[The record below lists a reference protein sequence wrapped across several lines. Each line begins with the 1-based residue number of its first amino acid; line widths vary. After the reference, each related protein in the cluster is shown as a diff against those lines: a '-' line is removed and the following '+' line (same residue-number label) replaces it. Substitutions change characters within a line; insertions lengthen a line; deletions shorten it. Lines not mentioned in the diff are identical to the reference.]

1 MNDVTS
7 PPNRRLSWLA
17 WTLFALAVAFAIAGA
32 ISFILGRS
40 AGTAAGWGTGT
51 PAGILAFLTPFV
63 TSAVAGVFLATRK
76 PENLIGW
83 SFLGAGFFGTLN
95 VAAAFYAIYGGI
107 ADPGAVP
114 APEEVDWIALWA
126 WIPGIV
132 LTAVMIPLL
141 FPDGT
146 LTSGRRKLV
155 VLTLAVTI
163 LSIVGSAFAPV
174 PLQDLNRPNPFALQ
188 GILGTV
194 SEALSYAMILIFPII
209 IAAVVMLVRR
219 FRRSTGEERLQLKWF
234 AFAAAIAGLGV
245 AASGITSL
253 IQEVISPNQPIP
265 FWVRVMQD
273 LSIFV
278 FTGLPV
284 ATGIAIFKYRL
295 YDIDVI
301 INKTVVFA
309 VLAGFV
315 SAIYVAVVVGIGAA
329 VGSTGNR
336 LLPIVAVA
344 LIAVAFQPLRERA
357 HVLAN
362 RFVYGKR
369 ASPYEVLS
377 EFTNRAGG
385 SFSTEEILPEM
396 ARVLAEGT
404 GARQAQVWL
413 RIGTEL
419 IPSAAYPGEPTGER
433 IPVDENATAIP
444 PLGGF
449 DRAAPVVHRGELL
462 GALGATKPPN
472 EPFTAA
478 EEKLISDLASQA
490 GLVLRNVRLTS
501 ELLANLDELRASR
514 QRLVTAQDD
523 ERRRLERNIHDG
535 AQQQLVAL
543 SVKLRLA
550 TAMLDRDQEKT
561 RQLLSELQ
569 AETTDA
575 LENLRDLARG
585 IFPPLLADQGLAAA
599 LDSQLRK
606 VPVPVSLATDG
617 VARYPKEVESA
628 VYFSCLEALQN
639 VSKYANANEAMISL
653 SEENGSLVFSVQ
665 DDGQGFDP
673 SQVKR
678 GAGLQNISDRLEA
691 IGGKLEIRSAPGE
704 GTTLVGRIPVRAEQP
719 TTAGTGS

>member
-1 MNDVTS
+1 MT
-7 PPNRRLSWLA
+7 PPSNRRLSWLA
-17 WTLFALAVAFAIAGA
+17 WTLFGVAVAAAIAG
-32 ISFILGRS
+32 IVFFLLGRS
-40 AGTAAGWGTGT
+40 ASRATGWGTGT
-51 PAGILAFLTPFV
+51 PVGMVAFLTPFV
-63 TSAVAGVFLATRK
+63 TSSVVGVFLATRK
-76 PENLIGW
+76 PDNLIGW
-83 SFLGAGFFGTLN
+83 TFLVAGLFGLLN
-95 VAAAFYAIYGGI
+95 PVAGFYAIYGGI
-107 ADPGAVP
+107 AKPGAVP
-114 APEEVDWIALWA
+114 AVEAVDWVTLWA
-126 WIPGIV
+126 WIPGIA
-132 LTAVMIPLL
+132 LTAVVIPLL

-146 LTSGRRKLV
+146 VTGGRRKLV
-155 VLTLAVTI
+155 LLTIAVTVI
-163 LSIVGSAFAPV
+163 SVVGSMFAPA
-174 PLQDLNRPNPFALQ
+174 PLQDLRKPNPFAVE
-188 GILGTV
+188 GAGFEV
-194 SEALSYAMILIFPII
+194 LSYFAAFFLPLIVT
-209 IAAVVMLVRR
+209 AVVKLVRR
-219 FRRSTGEERLQLKWF
+219 LRRATGDERPQLKWF
-234 AFAAAIAGLGV
+234 AFAAAIAGMGV
-245 AASGITSL
+245 AAAGVTSVV
-253 IQEVISPNQPIP
+253 QEIVSPNEPIP
-265 FWVRVMQD
+265 FWMRALQD
-273 LSIFV
+273 MSIFL
-278 FTGLPV
+278 FTGLPI

-295 YDIDVI
+295 YEIDVI

-396 ARVLAEGT
+396 AHVLAEGT

-419 IPSAAYPGEPTGER
+419 VPSAAHPGPPTGDRVAVEETATT
-433 IPVDENATAIP
+433 IPALA
-444 PLGGF
+444 GF
-449 DRAAPVVHRGELL
+449 DRTAPVIHRGELL

-472 EPFTAA
+472 EPFTPA
-478 EEKLISDLASQA
+478 EEKLLSDLASQA

-501 ELLANLDELRASR
+501 ELLANLEELRASR

-543 SVKLRLA
+543 SVKIRLA
-550 TAMLDRDQEKT
+550 SAMLDRDAEKT
-561 RQLLSELQ
+561 RQLLTELQ

-575 LENLRDLARG
+575 QENLRDLARG

-606 VPVPVSLATDG
+606 VPLPVSLANDG
-617 VARYPKEVESA
+617 VGRYPREVESA

-639 VSKYANANEAMISL
+639 VSKYANAGEAMISL

-665 DDGQGFDP
+665 DDGVGFDP
-673 SQVKR
+673 SRTKK
-678 GAGLQNISDRLEA
+678 GSGLQNISDRLEA
-691 IGGKLEIRSAPGE
+691 IGGKLEIRSEPGK
-704 GTTLVGRIPVRAEQP
+704 GTTLTGRIPVPALQSTP
-719 TTAGTGS
+719 AGAPEMTQAP

>member
-1 MNDVTS
+1 MTDVTQPS
-7 PPNRRLSWLA
+7 KRRLSWLA
-17 WTLFALAVAFAIAGA
+17 WTLFGLAVAAAVAG
-32 ISFILGRS
+32 IVFFLLGRS
-40 AGTAAGWGTGT
+40 ASRAVGWGTGT
-51 PAGILAFLTPFV
+51 PVGIVGFVTPFL
-63 TSAVAGVFLATRK
+63 TSAVVGVFLATRK

-83 SFLGAGFFGTLN
+83 AFLLAGLFGLLN
-95 VAAAFYAIYGGI
+95 PAAGSYAIYGGI
-107 ADPGAVP
+107 AKPGAVP
-114 APEEVDWIALWA
+114 AVEAVDWVTLWA
-126 WIPGIV
+126 WIPGIA
-132 LTAVMIPLL
+132 LTAIVIPLL

-146 LTSGRRKLV
+146 LTGGRGKLV
-155 VLTLAVTI
+155 LLTLAVTAI
-163 LSIVGSAFAPV
+163 SVFGSMFAPA
-174 PLQDLNRPNPFALQ
+174 PLQDLNQPNPFGVEGAGPLFE
-188 GILGTV
+188 ILGY
-194 SEALSYAMILIFPII
+194 ALVFFLPLIVTAI
-209 IAAVVMLVRR
+209 VKLVRR
-219 FRRSTGEERLQLKWF
+219 LRRASGDERLQLKWF
-234 AFAAAIAGLGV
+234 AFAAAIAGIGV
-245 AASGITSL
+245 AASGITSVM
-253 IQEVISPNQPIP
+253 QEVVRPNAPFP
-265 FWVRVMQD
+265 FWLRALQD
-273 LSIFV
+273 IAIFL
-278 FTGLPV
+278 FTGVPI

-295 YDIDVI
+295 FEIDVI

-344 LIAVAFQPLRERA
+344 LIAVAFQPLRDRA

-413 RIGTEL
+413 RIGGEL
-419 IPSAAYPGEPTGER
+419 VPSAAHPGNPTGDRVPVEDTGTT
-433 IPVDENATAIP
+433 IPA
-444 PLGGF
+444 LSGF
-449 DRAAPVVHRGELL
+449 DRTAPVIHRGELL

-472 EPFTAA
+472 EPFTPA
-478 EEKLISDLASQA
+478 EEKLLFDLASQA

-501 ELLANLDELRASR
+501 ELLANLEELRASR

-543 SVKLRLA
+543 SVKIRLA
-550 TAMLDRDQEKT
+550 SAMLDRDAEKT
-561 RQLLSELQ
+561 RQLLTELQ
-569 AETTDA
+569 AETSDA
-575 LENLRDLARG
+575 QENLRDLARG

-606 VPVPVSLATDG
+606 IPLPVSLANDG
-617 VARYPKEVESA
+617 VGRYPKEVESA

-639 VSKYANANEAMISL
+639 VSKYANAREAMISL

-665 DDGQGFDP
+665 DDGVGFDP
-673 SQVKR
+673 AQVKK
-678 GAGLQNISDRLEA
+678 GSGLQNISDRLEA
-691 IGGKLEIRSAPGE
+691 IGGKLEIHSDPGK
-704 GTTLVGRIPVRAEQP
+704 GTTLTGRIPVPARQSTP
-719 TTAGTGS
+719 AGTPH